1 MTSPNAKTGGNK
13 EHPEAAA
20 PAAPSNFLRHV
31 IEHDIAE
38 GTYATRR
45 WGGSPGDGPH
55 HQAGMPDP
63 AKIRTRFPPEPNGY
77 LHIGHA
83 KSIWLNFELAK
94 EYGGVCHLRFDD
106 TNPEKEEQEYVDAI
120 REAIRWMGYETLLAD
135 DPTHRGVTREHEYFA
150 SNYFDFMY
158 RAAEYLVTAGHAYV
172 DEQTP
177 EEMRANRGDFGK
189 PGTDSPFRS
198 RTPEENLARLREMK
212 DGKLPDG
219 AAVLR
224 AKIDM
229 ASPNIN
235 LRDPTLY
242 RIRRATHH
250 NTGDQW
256 CIYPMYTFAHPIE
269 DALEQI
275 THSICTLEFEDQRP
289 FYDWL
294 MDRLCEGGLLVA
306 PPPHQYE
313 FARLN
318 VTHVIT
324 SKRKLRQ
331 LVEEG
336 HVDGWDDPR
345 MPTLAGLRRRGYTP
359 EALKLFCERSGTTKT
374 GGAWTEYAA
383 LEAALRDTLD
393 PIAPRAMAVLDPVK
407 LVITNWGELMGG
419 DDVLDDCSAPVHP
432 HHPEMGE
439 RHFKIG
445 REVWIERTDYEDVP
459 PKGFNRLFPA
469 YTNASGQAIAASKVR
484 LKYGHIVECL
494 GATRDAD
501 GKLVEV
507 QAKLVPDTKSGTP
520 GADAVKVKGNITWV
534 AVADAVPAEVRLYER
549 LFAAAQPGGG
559 ELIEELNSK
568 SLETCAAYVE
578 QSLSHATF
586 GGPGFQFE
594 RHGYFV
600 VDAKVSAGE
609 TRVFNRAAGM
619 RDGWGK

>member
-1 MTSPNAKTGGNK
+1 MTSPADKNAPKVG
-13 EHPEAAA
+13 
-20 PAAPSNFLRHV
+20 NFLRHV
-31 IEHDIAE
+31 IENDLE
-38 GTYATRR
+38 QNTYATRK
-45 WGGSPGDGPH
+45 WGGSPGDAQH
-55 HQAGMPDP
+55 HSQGMADP
-63 AKIRTRFPPEPNGY
+63 AKVRMRFPPEPNGY

-83 KSIWLNFELAK
+83 KSIWLNFEMAK

-120 REAIRWMGYETLLAD
+120 RDAIDWLGYETYLAD
-135 DPTHRGVTREHEYFA
+135 RPSAPGTMQPHEYFA

-158 RAAEYLVTAGHAYV
+158 RAAEHLIESGLAYV
-172 DEQTP
+172 DEQSP
-177 EEMRANRGDFGK
+177 DDMRANRGDFTT

-198 RTPEENLARLREMK
+198 RSVAENLARFREMR
-212 DGKLPDG
+212 DGRLEDG
-219 AAVLR
+219 AAILR

-235 LRDPTLY
+235 MRDPALY

-250 NTGDQW
+250 NTGDKW

-294 MDRLCEGGLLVA
+294 LDRLSEGGLIA
-306 PPPHQYE
+306 TPHPRQYE

-359 EALKLFCERSGTTKT
+359 EALKLFCERSGVTKS
-374 GGAWTEYAA
+374 GGWIDYAS

-407 LVITNWGELMGG
+407 LVLTNWGEVMGS
-419 DDVLDDCSAPVHP
+419 DDMLDDCTAPINPRDASV
-432 HHPEMGE
+432 GL

-445 REVWIERTDYEDVP
+445 REVWIERTDYEDVQ
-459 PKGFNRLFPA
+459 PKGFFRLFPG
-469 YTNASGQAIAASKVR
+469 NKVR
-484 LKYGHIVECL
+484 LKYGHTIECV

-501 GKLVEV
+501 GQLVEV
-507 QAKLVPDTKSGTP
+507 QAKLLPDTKSGTP

-549 LFAAAQPGGG
+549 LFAAEKPGSG
-559 ELIEELNSK
+559 ELLEELNK
-568 SLETCAAYVE
+568 DSLVACAAFVE
-578 QSLSHATF
+578 PSL
-586 GGPGFQFE
+586 GGANAGGGAGIQFE

-600 VDAKVSAGE
+600 LDAKAAGGGKH
-609 TRVFNRAAGM
+609 VFNRAAGM

>member
-1 MTSPNAKTGGNK
+1 MTSPADKDGAKNAV
-13 EHPEAAA
+13 
-20 PAAPSNFLRHV
+20 APSNFLRHV
-31 IEHDIAE
+31 IENDLE
-38 GTYATRR
+38 TGTYQGRQ
-45 WGGSPGDGPH
+45 WGGSPGDAQHHAQGP
-55 HQAGMPDP
+55 ADP
-63 AKIRTRFPPEPNGY
+63 AKVRMRFPPEPNGY

-83 KSIWLNFELAK
+83 KSIWLNFEMAR

-120 REAIRWMGYETLLAD
+120 RDAVKWLGYDSLLAD
-135 DPTHRGVTREHEYFA
+135 DPAQPGAVADHVYFA

-158 RAAEYLVTAGHAYV
+158 RAAEYLIEAGLAYV

-177 EEMRANRGDFGK
+177 DEMRANRGDFGK
-189 PGTDSPFRS
+189 PGIDSPFRS
-198 RTPEENLARLREMK
+198 RTVAENLARFREMR
-212 DGKLPDG
+212 DGQLDDG
-219 AAVLR
+219 AAILR

-235 LRDPTLY
+235 LRDPALY

-250 NTGDQW
+250 NTGDKW

-294 MDRLCEGGLLVA
+294 LDRLAEGGLIA
-306 PPPHQYE
+306 SPHPRQYE

-359 EALKLFCERSGTTKT
+359 EALKLFCERSGVTKS
-374 GGAWTEYAA
+374 GGWIDYAS

-407 LVITNWGELMGG
+407 LVITNWDALMGEG
-419 DDVLDDCSAPVHP
+419 FLDDCTAPVHP
-432 HHPEMGE
+432 HHPEMGQ
-439 RHFKIG
+439 RQFKIG
-445 REVWIERTDYEDVP
+445 REVWIERTDYEDVQ
-459 PKGFNRLFPA
+459 PKGFFRLFPG
-469 YTNASGQAIAASKVR
+469 NKVR
-484 LKYGHIVECL
+484 LKYGHTIECT

-501 GKLVEV
+501 GKLLEV
-507 QAKLVPDTKSGTP
+507 QATLVPDTKSGTP
-520 GADAVKVKGNITWV
+520 GADAIKVKGNITWV
-534 AVADAVPAEVRLYER
+534 AVADAVAAEVRLYER

-559 ELIEELNSK
+559 DLLDELNK
-568 SLETCAAYVE
+568 SSLVKCSAFVEPSMGGAA
-578 QSLSHATF
+578 A
-586 GGPGFQFE
+586 GGAGFQFE

-600 VDAKVSAGE
+600 IDGKADVGGTA
-609 TRVFNRAAGM
+609 VFNRAAGM

>member
-1 MTSPNAKTGGNK
+1 MTSPVDKDSVK
-13 EHPEAAA
+13 
-20 PAAPSNFLRHV
+20 PSNFLRHV
-31 IEHDIAE
+31 IENDLEQGA
-38 GTYATRR
+38 YSARK
-45 WGGSPGDGPH
+45 WGGSPGDAQH
-55 HQAGMPDP
+55 HAQGMEDP
-63 AKIRTRFPPEPNGY
+63 AKVRMRFPPEPNGY

-106 TNPEKEEQEYVDAI
+106 TNPEKEEQEYVDSI
-120 REAIRWMGYETLLAD
+120 RDAVKWLGYETYLAD
-135 DPTHRGVTREHEYFA
+135 RPDASGTMQPHEYFA
-150 SNYFDFMY
+150 SDYFDFMY
-158 RAAEYLVTAGHAYV
+158 RAAEYLITAGLAYV

-177 EEMRANRGDFGK
+177 EEMRATRGDFGK
-189 PGTDSPFRS
+189 PGTDSPFRA
-198 RTPEENLARLREMK
+198 RTVDENLARFRQMR
-212 DGKLPDG
+212 DGELEDG

-235 LRDPTLY
+235 MRDPTLY

-250 NTGDQW
+250 NTGDKW
-256 CIYPMYTFAHPIE
+256 CIYPMYTYAHPIE

-275 THSICTLEFEDQRP
+275 THSLCTLEFEDQRP

-294 MDRLCEGGLLVA
+294 LDRLAEGGLIA
-306 PPPHQYE
+306 SPHPRQYE

-318 VTHVIT
+318 VTHVLT

-359 EALKLFCERSGTTKT
+359 EALRLFCERSGTTKS
-374 GGAWTEYAA
+374 GGGWTEYAS
-383 LEAALRDTLD
+383 LEAALRETLD

-407 LVITNWGELMGG
+407 LVITNWAEVMGS
-419 DDVLDDCSAPVHP
+419 DALLDDCTAPVNP
-432 HHPEMGE
+432 RDPEGGL
-439 RHFKIG
+439 RRFKIG
-445 REVWIERTDYEDVP
+445 KEVWIERTDYEDVQ
-459 PKGFNRLFPA
+459 PKGFFRLFPG
-469 YTNASGQAIAASKVR
+469 NKVR
-484 LKYGHIVECL
+484 LKYGHTIQCT
-494 GATRDAD
+494 GATRDAA
-501 GKLVEV
+501 GKLTEV
-507 QAKLVPDTKSGTP
+507 QATLVPDTKSGTP

-549 LFAAAQPGGG
+549 LFAADQPGNG
-559 ELIEELNSK
+559 ELLDELNK
-568 SLETCAAYVE
+568 NSLTTCAAYVE
-578 QSLSHATF
+578 PSLAAATV
-586 GGPGFQFE
+586 GGAGFQFE

-600 VDAKVSAGE
+600 VDAKAAGADGL
-609 TRVFNRAAGM
+609 VFNRAAGM